1 MISVALALVVVLAI
15 AIPVALAIRQ
25 KKVVVGNS
33 LALAELERLNGE
45 YKPQMRHHPPIR
57 HRFMD
62 AVNSKAKFDRYDLGK
77 FFLSRLAAMEGPIQQ
92 QVDERLADAA
102 TFSAYAT
109 KYERLAELR
118 LGRSRSDG
126 LSAKEFERIE
136 RKLFNRRRLRE
147 PKAAADVRCEVTY
160 TSPQGQNSYRKW
172 LDFDFVQLRQGL
184 EEMRRIRDLRTT
196 TQFLRQQERNR
207 LTVRMR
213 AQILKRDQYRCRMC
227 GATPDH
233 GATLHVDHIFPV
245 SRGGTTT
252 PDNLQTLC
260 QDCNLGKGNVL

>member
-1 MISVALALVVVLAI
+1 MLAV

-25 KKVVVGNS
+25 RKVVADNS
-33 LALAELERLNGE
+33 IALGELQRLNAE
-45 YKPQMRHHPPIR
+45 YALELRHHAPIR

-62 AVNSKAKFDRYDLGK
+62 AVNSKAKFDRYDLSK
-77 FFLSRLAAMEGPIQQ
+77 FFLARLASMEGEIQH
-92 QVDERLADAA
+92 QVDERLADVA

-109 KYERLAELR
+109 KYERLAEGR
-118 LGRSRSDG
+118 LGQSNSDG
-126 LSAKEFERIE
+126 LSSKEFERIE
-136 RKLFNRRRLRE
+136 RKLFNRRKLRE
-147 PKAAADVRCEVTY
+147 PKVVAEVRCEVTY

-172 LDFDFVQLRQGL
+172 LDFNFAQLRQGL
-184 EEMRRIRDLRTT
+184 EEMRRMRELRST

-207 LTVRMR
+207 MTAGMR
-213 AQILKRDQYRCRMC
+213 AQILKRDEYRCRMC
-227 GATPDH
+227 GASPDH

-252 PDNLQTLC
+252 PENLQTLC